1 MKKTIHLSRK
11 GNRSDQQGTGKTS
24 TETNDGKKLTLLG
37 HLGELRQRLIKCLI
51 ALLITTVISFLFA
64 KYIFY
69 ILILPTGGINLVYIE
84 MTEMIGTYMK
94 VCLTSGIILAMPYLI
109 YQFLMFVSPALTRKE
124 KRYVYL
130 ILPWIALMFVG
141 GVAFGYFI
149 LVPPAT
155 RFLITFGSDIAT
167 PQIKI
172 GNYIS
177 IVSRLLLAIGLVFE
191 MPVVTTFL
199 SRLGVITPRW
209 LANKRKL
216 AIIFAFILAAIITP
230 TFDPI
235 NQSLVAVPL
244 IILYEMSIWLA
255 KLVQRRE
262 PRLATSLPTP
272 AS

>member
-1 MKKTIHLSRK
+1 M
-11 GNRSDQQGTGKTS
+11 GKAS
-24 TETNDGKKLTLLG
+24 TEMSDDNKLTFLG
-37 HLGELRQRLIKCLI
+37 HLGELRQRLIKGVI
-51 ALLITTVISFLFA
+51 AVVIASIISFIFF
-64 KYIFY
+64 KPIFY
-69 ILILPTGGINLVYIE
+69 YLILPAGDINLVYIE
-84 MTEMIGTYMK
+84 MTEMIGTIMK
-94 VCLTSGIILAMPYLI
+94 VCLTSGIILAMPYLT

-124 KRYVYL
+124 KKYVYF

-149 LVPPAT
+149 LIPPAT
-155 RFLITFGSDIAT
+155 KFLITFGSDIAT

-199 SRLGVITPRW
+199 ARLGIITSKW
-209 LANKRKL
+209 LASKRKI
-216 AIIFAFILAAIITP
+216 AIISAFILAAIITP

-244 IILYEMSIWLA
+244 IVLYEMSIWLA
-255 KLVQRRE
+255 KLVQRKE
-262 PRLATSLPTP
+262 PRETTSSATPVS
-272 AS
+272 

>member
-1 MKKTIHLSRK
+1 M
-11 GNRSDQQGTGKTS
+11 SD
-24 TETNDGKKLTLLG
+24 DRKLTVLG
-37 HLGELRQRLIKCLI
+37 HLKEFRQRLIKSVI
-51 ALLITTVISFLFA
+51 AVLITTIVSFVFA

-69 ILILPTGGINLVYIE
+69 ILILPTGGINLIYIE

-94 VCLTSGIILAMPYLI
+94 VSLVSGIILAMPYLV
-109 YQFLMFVSPALTRKE
+109 YQFIMFVSPALTRKE

-130 ILPWIALMFVG
+130 ILPWITLMFVG
-141 GVAFGYFI
+141 GIAFGYFVLI
-149 LVPPAT
+149 PPAT
-155 RFLITFGSDIAT
+155 KFLVTFGSDIAT

-199 SRLGVITPRW
+199 SRLGVITPKW
-209 LANKRKL
+209 LANKRKA

-244 IILYEMSIWLA
+244 IVLYEMSIWLA
-255 KLVQRRE
+255 KLVQRKE
-262 PRLATSLPTP
+262 PQIVTTVPSPV
-272 AS
+272 SQD